1 MTADEL
7 ADLPDSPFRHE
18 LVKGELL
25 TMPLPFKQHGEV
37 SANLMFA
44 LAQYV
49 KANKFGVVYARS
61 GFKLE
66 SDPDTVLG
74 PDVAFVRR
82 ERVGTISKKY
92 RQDAP
97 DLAVEVI
104 SPSQRPQAIRRK
116 TELCLQLGARA
127 VWNVN
132 PQTRTVSVHRD
143 NGEVTH
149 FSGSDVLTD
158 DDVLPGF
165 RISLTEIFSVGHF

>member
-7 ADLPDSPFRHE
+7 FDLPDSPFRHE

-25 TMPLPFKQHGEV
+25 TMPLPFKEHGAV
-37 SANLMFA
+37 SANLTFA
-44 LAQYV
+44 LMQYV
-49 KANKFGVVYARS
+49 KTNKLGVVYAEA

-82 ERVGTISKKY
+82 ERVTISKKY
-92 RQDAP
+92 GEGAP

-104 SPSQRPQAIRRK
+104 SPSDRPQRIKWK
-116 TELCLQLGARA
+116 TEQWIQHGARA

-132 PQTRTVSVHRD
+132 PQTMTVSVYRE
-143 NGEVTH
+143 NGEVRH
-149 FSGSDVLTD
+149 FSGADILTD
-158 DDVLPGF
+158 DDLLPGF
-165 RISLTEIFSVGHF
+165 KISLTEIFSVGNF